1 MERSGASQIIAALIL
16 GGAVVAGAWMVAD
29 AVTATNTTLVAV
41 EESLSDFAADLEEIM
56 EVAAAPTPAAAP
68 PRRGP
73 DPNRVYK
80 LTTDDA
86 PALGPESAA
95 VTIVEFSD
103 FQCPFCSRV
112 YPTLLRLRQEYGDDV
127 RIVFKHMPLG
137 FHAKAPGAHAAS
149 EAAKLQGK
157 FWPMHDKLFEGQ
169 RLLSDAQYEA
179 WASEIGLDVEQ
190 FKRDVASKSV
200 KDRVASDNAEAK
212 KLGVTGT
219 PAFFINGRFL
229 SGAQPFESFKR
240 MVDRELKG

>member
-1 MERSGASQIIAALIL
+1 MERVGASSIVAALIL
-16 GGAVVAGAWMVAD
+16 GGSVIAGAWMVAD
-29 AVTATNTTLVAV
+29 AVTSANETLIGLEAA
-41 EESLSDFAADLEEIM
+41 LSDAAEDLEQVL
-56 EVAAAPTPAAAP
+56 EVAAAPAPAAPP

-80 LTTDDA
+80 LTTDGS
-86 PALGPESAA
+86 PALGPESAK

-127 RIVFKHMPLG
+127 RVVFKHMPLG
-137 FHAKAPGAHAAS
+137 FHAKAPAAHAAA

-169 RLLSDAQYEA
+169 RLLSEAQYEV
-179 WASEIGLDVEQ
+179 WAREIGLDVEQ
-190 FKRDVASKSV
+190 FKQDATSKEV
-200 KDRVASDNAEAK
+200 KARVDADSAEAQR
-212 KLGVTGT
+212 LGVTGT

-240 MVDRELKG
+240 MVDRALDG